1 MFKLLTCIV
10 VNIASPED
18 SRLQTEHPPPPQ
30 ALQSLTRYV
39 WRWDVRCSIV
49 FSNEEGGA
57 QDGAQY
63 EAPEELAGGRWYPVT
78 QGDLMMLLEQSQPS
92 SAISWKRPL
101 LQMAG

>member
-1 MFKLLTCIV
+1 M
-10 VNIASPED
+10 
-18 SRLQTEHPPPPQ
+18 
-30 ALQSLTRYV
+30 
-39 WRWDVRCSIV
+39 RCSIV

-92 SAISWKRPL
+92 SAIS
-101 LQMAG
+101 